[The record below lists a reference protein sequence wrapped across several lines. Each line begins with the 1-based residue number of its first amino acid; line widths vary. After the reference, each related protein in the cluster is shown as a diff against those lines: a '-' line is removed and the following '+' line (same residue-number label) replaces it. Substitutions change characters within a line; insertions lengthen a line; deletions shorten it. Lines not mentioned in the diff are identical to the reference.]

1 MNKRPP
7 RNGEIVEKIQH
18 TLLVDG
24 NALYKTSLFGA
35 KDKYNQDGQHIGG
48 LYQFLTTLRMVLNND
63 LYHRVFVFWDGN
75 FSGKLR
81 YNIYEPYKSGR
92 GKDYI
97 NGTQPVD
104 ESELAQRRLLWDYL
118 NELYIRQLKHEVIE
132 GDDFIAYY
140 CLKRKRNEK
149 ITIISNDRD
158 MCQLI
163 DENVRVYFCD
173 RQIKN
178 YVDPENYSKYFDH
191 DKSNSLL
198 LKTITGDV
206 SDTIKGIKGVKEK
219 TLLSLFPEIKDRKV
233 TINEII
239 ESAKKQQQA
248 RLDKKEKPLLALTNL
263 INCVTVGVQGKQL
276 YEINHKLVDLKNPL
290 MTEDGIRELEH
301 LIEGA
306 FDPSVEDFKN
316 VLSYMKRDGLVE
328 TIGEYRMTDYLI
340 PFKKLI
346 DREKQLL
353 IN

>member
-1 MNKRPP
+1 LNKRPP
-7 RNGEIVEKIQH
+7 RNGEIIEKIQH

-97 NGTQPVD
+97 NGTQPID

-118 NELYIRQLKHEVIE
+118 NELYIRQLKDEVIE
-132 GDDFIAYY
+132 GDDFIGYY
-140 CLKRKRNEK
+140 CLTRKENEK

-173 RQIKN
+173 PKIKD
-178 YVDPENYSKYFDH
+178 YVDIENYSKYFPH
-191 DKSNSLL
+191 HRNNSLL
-198 LKTITGDV
+198 IKTITGDG
-206 SDTIKGIKGVKEK
+206 SDSIKGIKGVKEK
-219 TLLSLFPEIKDRKV
+219 TLLNIFPEIK
-233 TINEII
+233 I
-239 ESAKKQQQA
+239 E
-248 RLDKKEKPLLALTNL
+248 L
-263 INCVTVGVQGKQL
+263 
-276 YEINHKLVDLKNPL
+276 
-290 MTEDGIRELEH
+290 
-301 LIEGA
+301 
-306 FDPSVEDFKN
+306 
-316 VLSYMKRDGLVE
+316 
-328 TIGEYRMTDYLI
+328 
-340 PFKKLI
+340 
-346 DREKQLL
+346 
-353 IN
+353 